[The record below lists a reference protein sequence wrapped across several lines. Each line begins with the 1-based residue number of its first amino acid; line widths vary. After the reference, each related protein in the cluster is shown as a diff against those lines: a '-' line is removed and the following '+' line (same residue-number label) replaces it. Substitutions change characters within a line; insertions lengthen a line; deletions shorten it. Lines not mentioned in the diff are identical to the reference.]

1 MMMYYIW
8 YRRGKNASI
17 SYHVFY
23 FMEYWYW
30 FGSNG
35 AILGSILDVLGSVYC
50 SKNGSDTKGVPIG
63 IESIFFGDLDGKQV
77 SGCPINP
84 IKIQIF
90 TYPPH
95 IIVCLGKNNRLLV
108 LIIIFIVTNKI
119 DKGGGSKRFFWC
131 DAMRCENIEK
141 ERIFIF

>member
-1 MMMYYIW
+1 MQFVVESVSDIFYGQSIVGSIYCRIYIYFFNLSPHIMMYYIW
-8 YRRGKNASI
+8 YRRGKNAAI

-30 FGSNG
+30 FRSNG

-63 IESIFFGDLDGKQV
+63 IESLFFGDLESKQV
-77 SGCPINP
+77 SGCSINP

-90 TYPPH
+90 TYPPY
-95 IIVCLGKNNRLLV
+95 
-108 LIIIFIVTNKI
+108 
-119 DKGGGSKRFFWC
+119 S
-131 DAMRCENIEK
+131 
-141 ERIFIF
+141 RIFRK